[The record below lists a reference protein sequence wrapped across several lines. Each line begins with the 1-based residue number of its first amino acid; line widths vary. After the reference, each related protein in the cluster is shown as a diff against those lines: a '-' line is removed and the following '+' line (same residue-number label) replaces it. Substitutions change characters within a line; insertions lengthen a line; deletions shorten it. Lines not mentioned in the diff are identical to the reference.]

1 MEVSKNED
9 HLFQWGI
16 GLVSSSCYPHPPTGD
31 WIGNQGKNWGRTNMI
46 QARNMGISQGTLGDW
61 TDSTGRLDST
71 KETGDRKS
79 LREELGGKTSLDS
92 NKKEGDGMS
101 AMVLYENVVNQNI
114 AIKWWTW
121 WLTKPHFY
129 LCSLIWFQGSNRNP
143 PIFAARRCCK
153 WTRLLADGAVR
164 TWWKSSNGWRT
175 QSFFQMAD
183 SWMMG
188 WIEIPMI

>member
-1 MEVSKNED
+1 MKIIFFNGELDWYPLAAIPILPLV
-9 HLFQWGI
+9 I
-16 GLVSSSCYPHPPTGD
+16 GLET
-31 WIGNQGKNWGRTNMI
+31 KGRIEGELTWFK
-46 QARNMGISQGTLGDW
+46 QETWISQGTLGDW

-92 NKKEGDGMS
+92 NKKDGDGMS
-101 AMVLYENVVNQNI
+101 AMGLSENVVNQNI